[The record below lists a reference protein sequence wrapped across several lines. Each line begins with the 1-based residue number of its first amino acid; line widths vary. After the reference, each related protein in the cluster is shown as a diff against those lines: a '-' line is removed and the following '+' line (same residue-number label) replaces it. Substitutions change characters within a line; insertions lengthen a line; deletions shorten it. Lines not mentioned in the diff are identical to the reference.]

1 MAFDGITVAA
11 VVQEL
16 EKTLVGGRISK
27 IAQPENDELLL
38 TIKGNS
44 GQKRLYISASAS
56 LPLIYLTNENKPS
69 PMTAP
74 GFCMLLRKH
83 IGGGRITAVSQP
95 SLERIIHLDIEHL
108 DEMGDLCRKKLII
121 EIMGKH
127 SNIIFCDTKRT
138 HHRQYQACLCSDE
151 FGTRS
156 IAGTRLF
163 YSRHDVKEK
172 SSDRYPGRI
181 HFRNPRKTDAG
192 V

>member
-16 EKTLVGGRISK
+16 EHTLVGGRISK

-38 TIKGNS
+38 TIKGNE

-121 EIMGKH
+121 EIL
-127 SNIIFCDTKRT
+127 S
-138 HHRQYQACLCSDE
+138 L
-151 FGTRS
+151 
-156 IAGTRLF
+156 
-163 YSRHDVKEK
+163 
-172 SSDRYPGRI
+172 I
-181 HFRNPRKTDAG
+181 HI
-192 V
+192 